1 MKLKLKVNCVKKLDL
16 VTTQDLYYLF
26 LLSLLQFSKTCFYL
40 SMYYLFWNPTSFLDA
55 PKCWEF
61 NVLME
66 PLQDSWWSLFFYFF
80 FLSSFGIKSCKIVE
94 FPVIDRHLTFVISVY
109 QKTIEPMSSKLFS
122 TLSDQLDG
130 QCICMVFQRYLIKIN
145 VKCDF

>member
-94 FPVIDRHLTFVISVY
+94 FPVIDRHLIFVISVY
-109 QKTIEPMSSKLFS
+109 QKTIKTMSAKLSS
-122 TLSDQLDG
+122 TLSGQFDG
-130 QCICMVFQRYLIKIN
+130 QCIRMVFQRYLDKII
-145 VKCDF
+145 